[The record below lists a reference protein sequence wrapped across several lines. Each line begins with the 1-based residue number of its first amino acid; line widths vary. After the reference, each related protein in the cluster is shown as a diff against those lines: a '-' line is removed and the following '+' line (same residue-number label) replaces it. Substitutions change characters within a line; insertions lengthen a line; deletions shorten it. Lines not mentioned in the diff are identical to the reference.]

1 MDCHVNSSKTIGVI
15 KVAMN
20 RFEKRVAIV
29 TGGAQGIGEGCVRV
43 FAAEAASVVIF
54 DRNLERAKA
63 LIAGLPGTH
72 LALQVDVS
80 NHDDVARAVEQAHA
94 SFGRIDC
101 LVNNA
106 GIHPPDTP
114 IEKMTP
120 SQMLEVMNINFGS
133 TYACCYHALKYLR
146 ATRGTIVNI
155 SSMTAVLGQKNS
167 TAYAAS
173 KGAQLSFTKS
183 LALETAAD
191 GIRVNAILPSNVDT
205 PLMRQWASSLP
216 NPTEALERI
225 AALQPLGR
233 MASIEEIGRVAL
245 FLATED
251 SSFMTGQGL
260 EVDGG
265 AALDY

>member
-1 MDCHVNSSKTIGVI
+1 M
-15 KVAMN
+15 
-20 RFEKRVAIV
+20 RFENRVVVI
-29 TGGAQGIGEGCVRV
+29 TGGARGIGEGCARV
-43 FAAEAASVVIF
+43 FAKEGAMVAILDRDLSAAAQTARELGELSVR
-54 DRNLERAKA
+54 DRGGSAVK
-63 LIAGLPGTH
+63 H
-72 LALQVDVS
+72 LAIECDVS
-80 NHDDVARAVEQAHA
+80 DESQVAGSILRVMDAY
-94 SFGRIDC
+94 GRLDC
-101 LVNNA
+101 LINNA

-114 IEKMTP
+114 IGSMKPEDA
-120 SQMLEVMNINFGS
+120 LGVLRINFLS
-133 TYACCYHALKYLR
+133 TYTTCYYALEHLKK
-146 ATRGTIVNI
+146 TRGTIINV

-183 LALETAAD
+183 LALECAPF

-216 NPTEALERI
+216 DPEAALERI

-233 MASIEEIGRVAL
+233 MADIEEMGKTCL

-251 SSFMTGQGL
+251 SSFITGQGI

>member
-1 MDCHVNSSKTIGVI
+1 M
-15 KVAMN
+15 
-20 RFEKRVAIV
+20 RFENRVVVV
-29 TGGAQGIGEGCVRV
+29 TGGARGIGEGCARV
-43 FAAEAASVVIF
+43 FAREGGLVAILDRDLSAARSTA
-54 DRNLERAKA
+54 DQL
-63 LIAGLPGTH
+63 GLLSNQDGSEGKVKH
-72 LALQVDVS
+72 LAIACDVS
-80 NHDDVARAVEQAHA
+80 DETQVARSISQVIAT
-94 SFGRIDC
+94 FGRLDC
-101 LVNNA
+101 LINNA

-114 IEKMTP
+114 IESMKP
-120 SQMLEVMNINFGS
+120 EDALSVLRINFLS
-133 TYACCYHALKYLR
+133 TYSMCYYALEHLKK
-146 ATRGTIVNI
+146 TRGTIINV

-183 LALETAAD
+183 LALECAPF

-216 NPTEALERI
+216 DPEAALERI

-233 MASIEEIGRVAL
+233 MADIEEMGKTCL

-251 SSFMTGQGL
+251 SSFITGQGI

>member
-1 MDCHVNSSKTIGVI
+1 MK
-15 KVAMN
+15 
-20 RFEKRVAIV
+20 RFENRVVIV

-43 FAAEAASVVIF
+43 FAAEAANVVIL
-54 DRNLERAKA
+54 DRNLERAND
-63 LIAGLPGTH
+63 LIAELPGRH
-72 LALQVDVS
+72 LAYQVDVS
-80 NHDDVARAVEQAHA
+80 NHDAVSQAIDAAHLA
-94 SFGRIDC
+94 LGRIDC
-101 LVNNA
+101 LINNA

-114 IEKMTP
+114 IERMTP
-120 SQMLEVMNINFGS
+120 AQMLDVMNINFGS
-133 TYACCYHALKYLR
+133 TYACCYHAMKYLR
-146 ATRGTIVNI
+146 ETRGTIVNI

-183 LALETAAD
+183 LALEAAAD
-191 GIRVNAILPSNVDT
+191 GVRVNAILPSNVDT

-216 NPTEALERI
+216 NPAEALERI

-251 SSFMTGQGL
+251 SSFITGQGL